1 MFDSIDFC
9 FQIMPSTKKIWSND
23 GTGEKEGEKPMFFQH
38 QWQETPWAI
47 AGGENDKSEHA
58 VSQPIMMK
66 QRGNQINFNTQDQ
79 QSSVVSPRSADG
91 LGVYGMVEYV
101 LASSPGGGD
110 LDATMK
116 GMNLNGVLVSFS
128 NSFFCNKM

>member
-1 MFDSIDFC
+1 
-9 FQIMPSTKKIWSND
+9 MPSTKKIWSSD
-23 GTGEKEGEKPMFFQH
+23 SRMEKESEKQMYFQQ
-38 QWQETPWAI
+38 QWQETPWTI
-47 AGGENDKSEHA
+47 SSETDKSEHA

-66 QRGNQINFNTQDQ
+66 QRGNQLSFGNQEQ

-110 LDATMK
+110 LEATMK
-116 GMNLNGVLVSFS
+116 GMNINGALVRYLF
-128 NSFFCNKM
+128 

>member
-1 MFDSIDFC
+1 
-9 FQIMPSTKKIWSND
+9 MPSKKKIWSND
-23 GTGEKEGEKPMFFQH
+23 SRVEKEPEKPMFFQH

-47 AGGENDKSEHA
+47 EGETDKSEHA
-58 VSQPIMMK
+58 VSQPIMVK
-66 QRGNQINFNTQDQ
+66 QRGNQGFNPPQQ

-110 LDATMK
+110 LEATMK
-116 GMNLNGVLVSFS
+116 GMDINGALVWVF
-128 NSFFCNKM
+128 

>member
-1 MFDSIDFC
+1 M
-9 FQIMPSTKKIWSND
+9 
-23 GTGEKEGEKPMFFQH
+23 EKESEKQMYFQQ

-47 AGGENDKSEHA
+47 SSETDKSEHA

-66 QRGNQINFNTQDQ
+66 QRGNQLSFGNQEQ

-110 LDATMK
+110 LEATMK
-116 GMNLNGVLVSFS
+116 GMNINGALVRYLF
-128 NSFFCNKM
+128 